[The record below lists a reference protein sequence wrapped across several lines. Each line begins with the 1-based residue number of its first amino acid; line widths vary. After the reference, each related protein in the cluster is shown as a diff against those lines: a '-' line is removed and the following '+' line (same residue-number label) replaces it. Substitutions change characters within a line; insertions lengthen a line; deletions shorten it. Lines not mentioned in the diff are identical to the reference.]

1 METST
6 ANTNPITPTTVG
18 MRYGVLVGLISIIIS
33 FGLNVSHLEQSPAKW
48 LTVVVLI
55 VGTVMAQKFF
65 RQANEGFMSYGQGLG
80 VGIVLA
86 GVSAVLSAIFSYLYT
101 TVIDPDMTA
110 RILDKA
116 RSDMEARG
124 NMSDA
129 QIDQAMHWTSMF
141 MQGPALIGIVLVGGL
156 LTGLIVSLIT
166 AAVLKNP
173 KPEFE

>member
-1 METST
+1 
-6 ANTNPITPTTVG
+6 
-18 MRYGVLVGLISIIIS
+18 
-33 FGLNVSHLEQSPAKW
+33 
-48 LTVVVLI
+48 
-55 VGTVMAQKFF
+55 
-65 RQANEGFMSYGQGLG
+65 
-80 VGIVLA
+80 VLA
-86 GVSAVLSAIFSYLYT
+86 GVSAVLSAVFSYLYT
-101 TVIDPDMTA
+101 TVIDPDMAA

-141 MQGPALIGIVLVGGL
+141 MQGPALLGIVLVGGL

>member
-6 ANTNPITPTTVG
+6 VNTVTPVTVG
-18 MRYGVLVGLISIIIS
+18 VRYGLLVGLVSIIIS

-48 LTVVVLI
+48 LTMVVLV
-55 VGTVMAQKFF
+55 VGTVLAQKFF
-65 RQANEGFMSYGQGLG
+65 RQANDGFMSYGQGLG
-80 VGIVLA
+80 VGMVLA
-86 GVSAVLSAIFSYLYT
+86 GVSSVLSAIFSYLYT
-101 TVIDPDMTA
+101 TVIDPEMTA

-129 QIDQAMHWTSMF
+129 QIDQALHWTSMF
-141 MQGPALIGIVLVGGL
+141 MQGPALLGIVLVGGL